1 MVIGTMRLRSRPA
14 LFTRVFVD
22 AATTRPLLRELLEQ
36 RRAAEP
42 VTREPATNPAALPQA
57 A

>member
-42 VTREPATNPAALPQA
+42 VTREPATPPAVLPHA

>member
-1 MVIGTMRLRSRPA
+1 MRLRSRPA

-22 AATTRPLLRELLEQ
+22 AVTTRPLLRELLEQ

-42 VTREPATNPAALPQA
+42 VTREQA
-57 A
+57 APAELPRAA

>member
-1 MVIGTMRLRSRPA
+1 MRLRSRPA

-22 AATTRPLLRELLEQ
+22 AATTRPLLHDLLEQ

-42 VTREPATNPAALPQA
+42 LTREPAAPVTAPAALPHA

>member
-1 MVIGTMRLRSRPA
+1 MRLRSRPA
-14 LFTRVFVD
+14 LFCRVFVD

-42 VTREPATNPAALPQA
+42 LTREPPAPVPSPAVLPHA